1 MKTSTIILSLL
12 SSIAIVAAVPVSHP
26 TRTSED
32 SVIVLTGT
40 RLSPITTTFGTVV
53 RRTAPYEPTHSSEKD
68 CPYVCN
74 NACWFEGGCTPEAFS
89 KWQSELAADAKS
101 SWDSILLE
109 HWSSTHIEPKPT
121 EDAEGMSISWRTIEP
136 SPVTT
141 TISAVVK
148 RSDGIRDPHWFS
160 GPTNVAELDCENV
173 CSWGCLSEGSCS
185 DEAISR
191 WHEEEAASY
200 SSAWSSRFQA
210 HYDSTHVAA
219 KPTADADGMSIS
231 WKTIEPS
238 PVTTT
243 ASTVVKR
250 SDGIRDPH
258 WFSGPTNIAQL
269 DCPNVCNWACF
280 YHGGCT
286 DEAYQEWLDEDSRS
300 YSLAWSSRLMSH
312 YNATHVPAKPTADAS
327 GMSVSWRTIYPNS
340 TGLA

>member
-1 MKTSTIILSLL
+1 MKTSTIVLSLL
-12 SSIAIVAAVPVSHP
+12 SSTAIVAAVPVSHP

-32 SVIVLTGT
+32 RVIVLTGT

-101 SWDSILLE
+101 SWDSMLLE

-121 EDAEGMSISWRTIEP
+121 EDADGMSVSWRTIEP
-136 SPVTT
+136 SPV
-141 TISAVVK
+141 A
-148 RSDGIRDPHWFS
+148 
-160 GPTNVAELDCENV
+160 
-173 CSWGCLSEGSCS
+173 
-185 DEAISR
+185 
-191 WHEEEAASY
+191 
-200 SSAWSSRFQA
+200 
-210 HYDSTHVAA
+210 
-219 KPTADADGMSIS
+219 
-231 WKTIEPS
+231 
-238 PVTTT
+238 TT

-258 WFSGPTNIAQL
+258 WFSGPTNIAEL
-269 DCPNVCNWACF
+269 DCPNVCNWTCF

-300 YSLAWSSRLMSH
+300 YSSAWSSRLMSH

-340 TGLA
+340 TGMA